1 MLTGCTK
8 TENYGVKLPVAVT
21 KFYYGFKNAHF
32 KTMWIYTIK
41 MTVFIAIIIMELFCS
56 SL

>member
-8 TENYGVKLPVAVT
+8 TENYGVKLPVAVK

-32 KTMWIYTIK
+32 KTVNIYYK
-41 MTVFIAIIIMELFCS
+41 NDCFYSHNNYGAIL
-56 SL
+56 